1 MPTSDETTP
10 TDPQTPGQPAAEQAA
25 QAEASTSV
33 ARLMAAI
40 ESINAIEVV
49 NSPVDDQSAL
59 LQLLEITT
67 DDQRSNMLF
76 ALLLERMRATTS

>member
-10 TDPQTPGQPAAEQAA
+10 TDHQPAGQAA

-59 LQLLEITT
+59 LQLLEVTT

-76 ALLLERMRATTS
+76 ALLLERMRATTP

>member
-10 TDPQTPGQPAAEQAA
+10 TDHQPAGQAA
-25 QAEASTSV
+25 ADQAAPAEASTSV

-40 ESINAIEVV
+40 ESINAIEVI

-59 LQLLEITT
+59 LQLLDVTT
-67 DDQRSNMLF
+67 DEQRSNMLF
-76 ALLLERMRATTS
+76 ALLLERMRA

>member
-10 TDPQTPGQPAAEQAA
+10 TDHQPADQAA

-59 LQLLEITT
+59 LQLLEVTT

-76 ALLLERMRATTS
+76 ALLLERMRATTP

>member
-1 MPTSDETTP
+1 MPTPDETTP
-10 TDPQTPGQPAAEQAA
+10 TDHEAADQAAADHAAPAA
-25 QAEASTSV
+25 ASTSV

-40 ESINAIEVV
+40 ESINAIEVI

-59 LQLLEITT
+59 LQLLDVTT

-76 ALLLERMRATTS
+76 ALLLERMRAKP

>member
-10 TDPQTPGQPAAEQAA
+10 TDHQTAGQPAAEQAA

-59 LQLLEITT
+59 LQLLEVTT
-67 DDQRSNMLF
+67 DDQRSNMLL
-76 ALLLERMRATTS
+76 ALLLERMRATTP

>member
-76 ALLLERMRATTS
+76 ALLLERMRATTP